1 VQIGQAQTKFDQ
13 SGRLTDDA
21 ARGFIRDMLVN
32 LEKWT
37 RQIGRKN

>member
-1 VQIGQAQTKFDQ
+1 
-13 SGRLTDDA
+13 LTDDA

-37 RQIGRKN
+37 RLIGRKN